1 VTTVRLL
8 TKAQLDL
15 LKLTLLH
22 DFARK
27 KCRRQVAAAT
37 TATEQVFADDRF
49 ATLEAILAVLTVR
62 LKAIERLDRQITY
75 WVGLGAAED
84 ADEIY
89 AALAIWCV
97 ERQLQRNGP
106 LLWHGDTGI
115 TAPSRG
121 FFGRLIGGQHSE
133 D

>member
-1 VTTVRLL
+1 MTTVRLL

-15 LKLTLLH
+15 LDGTLVH

-27 KCRRQVAAAT
+27 KCRRQLAAAT
-37 TATEQVFADDRF
+37 TATEQMFANDRF
-49 ATLEAILAVLTVR
+49 TTLEAVLAVLTVR
-62 LKAIERLDRQITY
+62 LKAIEKLDRQVTY

-97 ERQLQRNGP
+97 ERQLQRSGP
-106 LLWHGDTGI
+106 LLWDSDIRI
-115 TAPSRG
+115 TAGRRRL
-121 FFGRLIGGQHSE
+121 FGRLRGH
-133 D
+133 